1 MAIKTFTTG
10 EVLTAADTNTYLAN
24 SGLVYITQATV
35 SGTSTSINNCF
46 TSAFE
51 NYLIKVNIKSANSAA
66 DIKLRLRVG
75 GVDSNGPYDQAGDVA
90 VTGTSVKLGDNANS
104 YGFGTIQLGGP
115 QAADFTVGSILFHGL
130 NSGVAATSFDS
141 TFDADV
147 QTQFDGFTV
156 FSTATLTG
164 TMFVY
169 GYRNS

>member
-10 EVLTAADTNTYLAN
+10 EVLTASDTNTYLN
-24 SGLVYITQATV
+24 NGGLVYITQATI

-46 TSAFE
+46 TSTYA
-51 NYLIKVNIKSANSAA
+51 NYLINVNIASASTNA
-66 DIKLRLRVG
+66 DIRLRLRVG
-75 GVDSNGPYDQAGDVA
+75 GVDSNGPYDQKGDIA
-90 VTGTSVKLGDNANS
+90 VTTTSVKLGDSSNS
-104 YGFGTIQLGGP
+104 YGYGTIQIGGP
-115 QAADFTVGSILFHGL
+115 QAADYTVGSILYHGL
-130 NSGVAATSFDS
+130 NTGVAAAGYRT

-169 GYRNS
+169 GYRNA